1 MKLAVALIYKE
12 NCILALK
19 KKKNSSHFIL
29 PGGKIEK
36 GEENFEALIR
46 ELNEELQITI
56 NKEQLT
62 FLGKVKSIAQFENLP
77 LEADVFTVNYQGKIT
92 VSNEIESFS
101 WLNIDNIDR
110 TKLARTFNLIIDK
123 YIKQ

>member
-1 MKLAVALIYKE
+1 MKLVVALIYKE

-19 KKKNSSHFIL
+19 KKKNNSHFIL

-46 ELNEELQITI
+46 ELNEEIQITI

-110 TKLARTFNLIIDK
+110 TKLARTFNLIIDT
-123 YIKQ
+123 YIK